1 MRNKK
6 TESLLKNARHPQYS
20 VIPLLVASHG
30 FKRVFFAG
38 VLFMVLLT
46 VSSCMFIP
54 PEDTSTMKF
63 DNLSL
68 VWSDEFD
75 GPSDAPDSTKWTY
88 DLGAG
93 GWGNNEVQTYT
104 NNRTNS
110 YVSNG
115 TLKIR
120 ALKENG
126 SWTSA
131 RLKTQGKYSWK
142 HGYIEARIKL
152 PAGNGVWPAFWMLG
166 NNITSVS
173 WPRCG
178 EIDVME
184 YSPGTTGVNKVF
196 GTVHYATA
204 TGDHRYTSLGE
215 KIDSTVTTAFHTYG
229 LRWTSTEITLY
240 IDGQQVGTPFRKMAD
255 TPWPFDQEFF
265 IILNVAMGGNLGGTI
280 DPNLS
285 QAIMEVDYV
294 RVYQ

>member
-1 MRNKK
+1 MKNKNNISIVERGVWYRFPMMKLLFLMRGLRILCGI
-6 TESLLKNARHPQYS
+6 LLM
-20 VIPLLVASHG
+20 L
-30 FKRVFFAG
+30 
-38 VLFMVLLT
+38 VLLGGT
-46 VSSCMFIP
+46 SCMFIP
-54 PEDTSTMKF
+54 PEDDSTMKF

-75 GPSDAPDSTKWTY
+75 GSSDAPDSLKWTY

-93 GWGNNEVQTYT
+93 GWGNNEIQEYT
-104 NNRTNS
+104 NSRTNS

-126 SWTSA
+126 RWTSA

-142 HGYIEARIKL
+142 YGYIEARIKL
-152 PAGNGVWPAFWMLG
+152 PSGNGVWPAFWMLG
-166 NNITSVS
+166 NNITSVN
-173 WPRCG
+173 WPKCG

-184 YSPGTTGVNKVF
+184 YSPGTTGANKVF

-204 TGDHRYTSLGE
+204 AGEHQYTSLGE
-215 KIDSTVTTAFHTYG
+215 KIDSTFTTTFHTYG
-229 LRWTSTEITLY
+229 LRWTSTEIILY
-240 IDGQQVGTPFRKMAD
+240 LDGQRIGTPFKKVTG

-265 IILNVAMGGNLGGTI
+265 LILNVAMGGNLGGPI
-280 DPNLS
+280 DSNLT